1 MDTLYDLLGA
11 LPRDDADGLRTAFRK
26 AVKGTHPD
34 LRPGDPDAALKF
46 RQIVRA
52 NDILSDVEQRAAY
65 DHLLALAQLEK
76 SRALAHPVAAKI
88 HKVAS
93 GVMALTSASIVTVG
107 GYLAYMHMP
116 VSMALLAPSGHAASA
131 HNSES
136 NADLTARVSASIAA
150 VSVAVAPDPAA
161 MSALIAKG
169 TPPAEAAEPAA
180 TTIASL
186 DPRPAESESLPEPV
200 TITLPELAPN
210 YASPFYAT
218 RVSAQSEGDL
228 TAADL
233 EQAMQL
239 SPKLLVSYV
248 DRGVPWYQTQKSDHV
263 FDDLTSAKPA
273 EKPGHARVALTA
285 SSKSHAEGETPP
297 KVVPLPKPRNPMHVH
312 NQRRAWYASVF
323 Q

>member
-1 MDTLYDLLGA
+1 MDTLYELLGA
-11 LPRDDADGLRTAFRK
+11 LPRDDAEGLRTAFRK

-34 LRPGDPDAALKF
+34 LRPGDPDAAVKF

-52 NDILSDVEQRAAY
+52 NEILGDAEQRAAY
-65 DHLLALAQLEK
+65 DHLLLLAQLEK
-76 SRALAHPVAAKI
+76 NRALAHPVAAKI

-93 GVMALTSASIVTVG
+93 GMMAVASASIVTVG

-116 VSMALLAPSGHAASA
+116 ISMALLAPSGHAASA
-131 HNSES
+131 HNSE
-136 NADLTARVSASIAA
+136 NNVDLNARVSASIAA

-169 TPPAEAAEPAA
+169 AAPAEATEPAV

-228 TAADL
+228 TAGDL
-233 EQAMQL
+233 EQAIQL
-239 SPKLLVSYV
+239 SPKLLVSYA
-248 DRGVPWYQTQKSDHV
+248 DRGVPYQAQKSDHV
-263 FDDLTSAKPA
+263 FAEVALASPA

-285 SSKSHAEGETPP
+285 SSKSHAETETLP
-297 KVVPLPKPRNPMHVH
+297 KVVPLPKPRNPLHVH
-312 NQRRAWYASVF
+312 APNRAWYASVF